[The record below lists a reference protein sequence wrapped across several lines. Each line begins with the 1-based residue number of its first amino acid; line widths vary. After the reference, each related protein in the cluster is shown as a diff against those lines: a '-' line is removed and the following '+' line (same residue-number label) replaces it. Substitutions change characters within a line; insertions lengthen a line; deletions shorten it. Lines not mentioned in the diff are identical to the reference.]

1 MAEAFRKN
9 EKIRGITVKAKNIKL
24 SQYADDTTLI
34 LDGSIESLEESLRRL
49 DLFGEVS
56 GLRLNCGKTEA
67 LWIGAKVNSDL
78 KLCPENNFKWP
89 KGKVKALGFWFSSD
103 SNITVSHNYIDKVE
117 KVKAILSCWKFRRLS
132 LLGKITVIK
141 SLAVSQLVYILAP
154 LQTDHKAIK
163 EINVLFYKFLWDGK
177 GDKIKRNV
185 MINDF
190 SEGGLKMIDIESFNK
205 SLKSSWIKKYLDPEN
220 SSSWKSFFDLE
231 LQSHGGKTLFLGI
244 LTRKDACCFIEVSDP
259 FIKEILEIWCEA
271 SFTENLTSEAQFL
284 SSPLWYNSHIKIGNR
299 PVFFKDW
306 SLKGITEVKHVLNDS
321 FEFLSLTA
329 FQDKYNL
336 QVPPLS
342 YYGIISAT
350 NSLRRQSERTNASYE
365 SFLSKF
371 LKNSKP
377 SRLIYKKLVSIKSE
391 LPTLSQEKWHKE
403 INLEPGHK
411 VNWKAAYVLTFTC
424 TKSSK
429 LIVFNFK
436 FLHRRLSTNSFL
448 KKIGRIDNEKCTFCQ
463 YGKESLFHL
472 FWECSKSR
480 CFWNHVFSWM
490 QACKIVSK
498 EYAFQVDTCLGLRPD
513 TSKYNLQ
520 INFCFLTS
528 KHFIWLC
535 KFKEQ
540 KPIFEEYLRHLQ
552 YIHKVEK
559 EDTTTR
565 KKWEPLLL
573 QK

>member
-1 MAEAFRKN
+1 MTLLNCDYKIATKAIANRIKIFLPKLISDDQTGFIKNRFIGENILLIDSVIRYTAARNILGLLLFLDFEKAFDTLEWTFIQKTFKYFGYGPQLLKWINIFYCNIESCILNNGWASNFFKPTRGVRQGCPFSPYLFVLSVEVMAEAFRKN

-34 LDGSIESLEESLRRL
+34 LDGSIEFLEESLRLL

-78 KLCPENNFKWP
+78 KLCPDNNYKWP

-117 KVKAILSCWKFRRLS
+117 KVKAMLSCWKFRRLS

-154 LQTDHKAIK
+154 LQTDHKAII

-205 SLKSSWIKKYLDPEN
+205 SLKSSWIKKHLDPGN

-231 LQSHGGKTLFLGI
+231 LQSHGGKTIFLGN
-244 LTRKDACCFIEVSDP
+244 LTRKDARCFIEVSDP

-306 SLKGITEVKHVLNDS
+306 SLKGITEVKHILNDS

-350 NSLRRQSERTNASYE
+350 NSLRRQSERTNDSYD

-377 SRLIYKKLVSIKSE
+377 SRLIYKKLVSIIYRF
-391 LPTLSQEKWHKE
+391 SQ
-403 INLEPGHK
+403 
-411 VNWKAAYVLTFTC
+411 A
-424 TKSSK
+424 
-429 LIVFNFK
+429 
-436 FLHRRLSTNSFL
+436 
-448 KKIGRIDNEKCTFCQ
+448 
-463 YGKESLFHL
+463 
-472 FWECSKSR
+472 
-480 CFWNHVFSWM
+480 
-490 QACKIVSK
+490 
-498 EYAFQVDTCLGLRPD
+498 
-513 TSKYNLQ
+513 
-520 INFCFLTS
+520 
-528 KHFIWLC
+528 
-535 KFKEQ
+535 
-540 KPIFEEYLRHLQ
+540 
-552 YIHKVEK
+552 
-559 EDTTTR
+559 
-565 KKWEPLLL
+565 
-573 QK
+573 